1 MKTLT
6 LSILA
11 SEAAVSLSQSSVLYR
26 FPIND
31 CFSRTTFNPFVDYM
45 LFMTKLLKLDTN
57 KVISAIFEIICMDF
71 HLTMIIGR
79 SARHFKW

>member
-6 LSILA
+6 LSIFA
-11 SEAAVSLSQSSVLYR
+11 GDAAGSLVSVINIVPLPNQRFVSVEL
-26 FPIND
+26 PLILLW
-31 CFSRTTFNPFVDYM
+31 TIM
-45 LFMTKLLKLDTN
+45 AKLLKVDKN